1 MTVQDIIDLANSYI
15 SDTSNDRLTETQRLD
30 AVTEATAWLLEELGN
45 EHMVNKEEIEFLD
58 TVTWYKLDA
67 QVPTILTTGDVRLK
81 HDHDVDFTRQD
92 IRAFSTM
99 TVNRPSY
106 TIERYNGD
114 TFLGLKMPSNN
125 YSKDIIAY
133 NKDDSN
139 TYTGINA
146 DNFVK
151 EEYALRFDMQ
161 ATGQSTTGVE
171 TTIDAVDFTSFDGRA
186 RLVFEIEIPDITDV
200 TSVSLRFGSNL
211 SSDYYLGTVTQDIN
225 GNTLSEGLNIIKIA
239 WEDLTQV
246 GTPGSLTK
254 WRVNIN
260 HQTSKPVMEGIK
272 VSDLRADLPTLVN
285 LKYIFWHVGEDASG
299 TQITE
304 FADTTDVPFF
314 SGRYDQYKFAVA
326 HQTASHLFRSLRLK
340 DEAEDEEIQA
350 GRALVRYR
358 KNFSGERDLN
368 DSAFKVAGINF
379 RRRKTI
385 RRN

>member
-58 TVTWYKLDA
+58 TVDWYKLDA
-67 QVPTILTTGDVRLK
+67 QVPTLLTTGDVRLK
-81 HDHDVDFTRQD
+81 HDHDVDFTKFD
-92 IRAFSTM
+92 IRAFETM
-99 TVNRPSY
+99 TVNRPAY
-106 TIERYNGD
+106 AIERYNGD
-114 TFLGLKMPSNN
+114 TFLGIKMPMKNQ
-125 YSKDIIAY
+125 SKDIIAY
-133 NKDDSN
+133 NKNDPN

-146 DNFVK
+146 SNILKEDYSVK
-151 EEYALRFDMQ
+151 FDMT
-161 ATGQSTTGVE
+161 ATGQSSTGIE
-171 TTIDAVDFTSFDGRA
+171 TTISAVDLSSFNSLG

-211 SSDYYLGTVTQDIN
+211 TSDYYLGTVTQDIN
-225 GNTLSEGLNIIKIA
+225 GHNLAEGLNIIKIP

-246 GTPGSLTK
+246 GTPGDLNE
-254 WRVNIN
+254 WRVNLN
-260 HQTSKPVMEGIK
+260 HETTKPLTQGIK
-272 VSDLRADLPTLVN
+272 VSDLRITLPTFVN
-285 LKYIFWHVGEDASG
+285 FKYIFWHVGEDASG

-304 FADTTDVPFF
+304 FTDLTDVPFF

-340 DEAEDEEIQA
+340 DEADDEEIQA
-350 GRALVRYR
+350 ARALLRYR
-358 KNFSGERDLN
+358 KNFSGERDMN
-368 DSAFKVAGINF
+368 DSTFKVAGINF
-379 RRRKTI
+379 RRRKRI